1 MFAASGAFLLG
12 FAGVFI
18 FGVGAFFARRRP
30 YFLWPLGI
38 LSVLFAILAVW
49 GWTR

>member
-12 FAGVFI
+12 LI
-18 FGVGAFFARRRP
+18 GA
-30 YFLWPLGI
+30 I
-38 LSVLFAILAVW
+38 LSVAVAVLLRKYRMPVWPLAIIFLAFALLGVW